1 MTLLLKI
8 ILGIVIPLGL
18 TYIKTCITIVACNCM
33 YEKEIQEKINKK
45 KMNICSLL
53 LLRGQNVIE
62 YLLIVKSFL

>member
-1 MTLLLKI
+1 
-8 ILGIVIPLGL
+8 
-18 TYIKTCITIVACNCM
+18 M